1 MSYLR
6 YKEMLLQIARD
17 AIAYGLEHGRAPRI
31 EISGFPEALR
41 ETAATFVTLTING
54 QLRGCIGTLQAYQP
68 LAADVAEHAYAAAFR
83 DPRFPALRANE
94 LAQLEIHIS
103 VLTPAEPMQFDS
115 EEDLIRQMQ
124 PGEDGLILEDL
135 GRKGTFLPSVW
146 ESLPTPKDFLQHL
159 KIKAGLP
166 EDYWSD
172 TLKVYRYRTESIG

>member
-6 YKEMLLQIARD
+6 YKEILLQIARD

-115 EEDLIRQMQ
+115 EEDLNR
-124 PGEDGLILEDL
+124 
-135 GRKGTFLPSVW
+135 GRT
-146 ESLPTPKDFLQHL
+146 D
-159 KIKAGLP
+159 
-166 EDYWSD
+166 
-172 TLKVYRYRTESIG
+172 